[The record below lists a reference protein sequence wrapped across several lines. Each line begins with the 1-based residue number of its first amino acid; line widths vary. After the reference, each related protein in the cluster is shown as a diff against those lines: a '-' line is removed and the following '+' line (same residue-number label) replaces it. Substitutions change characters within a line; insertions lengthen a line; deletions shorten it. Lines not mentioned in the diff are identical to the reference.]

1 MKTETNKW
9 KIGFWIY
16 FAISIILILFLF
28 AKNSNG
34 EVNLA
39 FTKMDKILIEQDLKM
54 ISEIVNNTDLSKPEI
69 LNQITKDKLYKIQKI
84 ENNKIEFG
92 RVILKFENE
101 KLEKIEIKKSEVDLL
116 LNGKSK

>member
-39 FTKMDKILIEQDLKM
+39 FTKMDKILVEQDLKL
-54 ISEIVNNTDLSKPEI
+54 ITKIVNNTDLSKQEI
-69 LNQITKDKLYKIQKI
+69 LNEITKDKPKMI
-84 ENNKIEFG
+84 EKKEENKIEFD
-92 RVILKFENE
+92 RIILNFEND
-101 KLEKIEIKKSEVDLL
+101 KLEKIEIKKSEVDFL
-116 LNGKSK
+116 LNGK